1 MEKKSPCNSRPIIGI
16 VIVGGQNT
24 NVKEQV
30 ALSHLRF
37 TFPSSQG
44 GVGSISS
51 AGQITGLQMSKTMIN
66 SSSSK
71 SYLGHGYLLSQHDY
85 NST

>member
-51 AGQITGLQMSKTMIN
+51 AG
-66 SSSSK
+66 
-71 SYLGHGYLLSQHDY
+71 
-85 NST
+85 